1 MKKMFIILACI
12 LSLSMCMTACGNAVP
27 GKKASAGGGVICL
40 SVNPKIAVNYDADGN
55 VTEVAARNDDGSRI
69 ITDYSGYEGKA
80 CKDVVS
86 ELVKAIGEAGYFVE
100 KEDGTRRQITI
111 ELEEGSE
118 LPDDKF
124 LEKVAVEVRETV
136 NEENWVAPIKV
147 KNDVSKEEADYTD
160 ESDDID
166 DESDDADDDVD
177 DEADDTDDDVDD
189 TDDDVDDTDDDV
201 DDTDDD
207 ADDTDDD
214 ADDTDDDVD
223 DTDDDVDDTD
233 DDVDDTDD
241 DVDDT
246 DDADDAD

>member
-166 DESDDADDDVD
+166 DE
-177 DEADDTDDDVDD
+177 ADDTDDEVDDTDDEVDD

-241 DVDDT
+241 
-246 DDADDAD
+246 ADDDIDNAD

>member
-166 DESDDADDDVD
+166 DE
-177 DEADDTDDDVDD
+177 ADDTDDEVDDTDDEVDD

-241 DVDDT
+241 ADDDI
-246 DDADDAD
+246 DDAD